1 MIAFVRY
8 SRWAIAVYVAVFLSC
23 VSLKAQTRSIPHND
37 QRYTLTVPNLRLE
50 PGERVV
56 GFSVEVD
63 SGRIVSAPNAPIGWN
78 LTIDNDPS
86 WRTNL
91 TATVIVGAAA
101 LDARFFNNFVV
112 IEKSSLGGVPFTVR
126 CEVDVT
132 KDWQSVRHI
141 QVEQGDLV
149 LRRLAR

>member
-1 MIAFVRY
+1 MFAFVRY
-8 SRWAIAVYVAVFLSC
+8 SRWAIAVYVAVALGC
-23 VSLKAQTRSIPHND
+23 VSPRAQTKPIPHGD
-37 QRYTLTVPNLRLE
+37 QRYTLTIPNLRLH

-101 LDARFFNNFVV
+101 LDARFFQDFVV
-112 IEKSSLGGVPFTVR
+112 IEKSSLGGMPFAVR
-126 CEVDVT
+126 CDVDVT

-141 QVEQGDLV
+141 EVVQKDLV
-149 LRRLAR
+149 LRRTWR

>member
-1 MIAFVRY
+1 MIAFGRY
-8 SRWAIAVYVAVFLSC
+8 CRSTIAVYVAVVLSC
-23 VSLKAQTRSIPHND
+23 AYVGAQTKSVPHND
-37 QRYTLTVPNLRLE
+37 QRYSITIPNLRLA

-78 LTIDNDPS
+78 LTIDNEPS

-101 LDARFFNNFVV
+101 LDARFFQNFVV
-112 IEKSSLGGVPFTVR
+112 IEKSSLGGVPFAVR

-132 KDWQSVRHI
+132 KDWQSVRRI
-141 QVEQGDLV
+141 QVNRGDLV
-149 LRRLAR
+149 LQRSAR